1 MEKTGGEWQSKKGI
15 FTGWRYARIVA
26 ASLAAALIIG
36 TTTYAAMESSLL
48 SRFHGESDEV
58 QKNAGKLLDTNVKQ
72 GSVEKSEISKWVST
86 KVVEAVCDKNSVIV
100 EIEAKPTDAN
110 KILLIPEDAEFAN
123 DLMPGLSKDSGKTV
137 GEYAKE
143 TGKKGMHINFGI
155 RYADSGDYIA
165 GGMSIFYRMEKDG
178 TVYTTIEFP
187 NEAKTK
193 NLNYQYD
200 VILYEPEDV
209 EQKNK
214 IRESFDFTLTDQSNS
229 ESIRYLP
236 VVENQTV
243 KGTNFVVDEVTFE
256 QSELSTVAKVKYRY
270 IGETMDAEKW
280 YEEETDADIVFFM
293 FDESGKKLERSSVDG
308 GSGTVLVEGEEG
320 RKGSVYE
327 QTDTLSLTELPDTI
341 TLRAIDVSEK
351 VEYGEITI
359 TRK

>member
-1 MEKTGGEWQSKKGI
+1 M
-15 FTGWRYARIVA
+15 
-26 ASLAAALIIG
+26 
-36 TTTYAAMESSLL
+36 
-48 SRFHGESDEV
+48 
-58 QKNAGKLLDTNVKQ
+58 
-72 GSVEKSEISKWVST
+72 
-86 KVVEAVCDKNSVIV
+86 
-100 EIEAKPTDAN
+100 
-110 KILLIPEDAEFAN
+110 LIPEDAEFAN

-165 GGMSIFYRMEKDG
+165 GDMSISYRMEKDG

-214 IRESFDFTLTDQSNS
+214 IRESFDFTLTDKSNS

-236 VVENQTV
+236 VVKNQTV
-243 KGTNFVVDEVTFE
+243 KGTNLVVDEVTFE
-256 QSELSTVAKVKYRY
+256 KSELSTVAKVKYHY
-270 IGETMDAEKW
+270 VGETMDAEKW
-280 YEEETDADIVFFM
+280 YEEEKDADIVFFM
-293 FDESGKKLERSSVDG
+293 FDESGKKLEWSSVDG

-327 QTDTLSLTELPDTI
+327 QTDTLSPTELPDTI
-341 TLRAIDVSEK
+341 TLRAKDVFEK